1 MKIGRNVINGLQQ
14 IAEGG
19 EGIIYAYHNDV
30 LKVYKKNV
38 NTDAKQRK
46 VATLLTITLPSSV
59 VAPTEP
65 VYDDNNKFIGYIMP
79 CIQGEE
85 IRVLANNKYI
95 KANNV
100 KMDFVLKLLVKIH
113 KALDD
118 LHRQH
123 IYIGD
128 LNDQNILFNNLGQV
142 YFIDC
147 DSWTVGHD
155 PCDVVMDL
163 FRDPLMHGTE
173 FTAETDTYA
182 FSILIWKLLTRIHPF
197 GGTTNPDMNIL
208 ERMKNG
214 ISVIDNPKVK
224 IPRTVKSWKNLSP
237 ELISNLNDIFTNKT
251 RVLADGIEDMYANL
265 KYCDKDQEYYYGKF
279 NCCPLCDDSAVI
291 KTKPVS
297 QGTVNG
303 LLLMKLLSDND
314 VYIILNEN
322 SYIDNNNQVVNL
334 RTMQRYAYTTG
345 QYVYFLSSGTK
356 VIADGKTIMFDADK
370 AYSVDIRQSS
380 SVYVNGNDI
389 YYISPLGMLT
399 KMTVTD
405 RGNGIKSICRCSY
418 RSYYAV
424 YDGIYCVINQYDSGL
439 IICCNG
445 RNYEVEYTDKIVN
458 YGIRLD
464 SVTHKWLVIIENS
477 SGSYI
482 TFIFGEGIEFRNDQI
497 QYVGSLANICISN
510 NTIYMPL
517 DGKIRGYSPAKQLF
531 KDFECGVVTP
541 DSKLIKAGRQFMI
554 VNDENIYK
562 LGTDS

>member
-1 MKIGRNVINGLQQ
+1 MKIGRNVINALQQ

-46 VATLLTITLPSSV
+46 VATLLTTTLPSSV

-197 GGTTNPDMNIL
+197 GGTMNPDMNIL
-208 ERMKNG
+208 DRMQRG
-214 ISVIDNPKVK
+214 LSVIDNPKVK

-237 ELISNLNDIFTNKT
+237 ALVTALNDIFTNHS
-251 RVLADGIEDMYANL
+251 RVLKDELEDMCANL
-265 KYCDKDQEYYYGKF
+265 KFCDTDKEYYYGKYDR
-279 NCCPLCDDSAVI
+279 CPLCDMNATVRI
-291 KTKPVS
+291 KPVS

-303 LLLMKLLSDND
+303 LTLVKLLADDD
-314 VYIILNEN
+314 VYLVLNEN
-322 SYIDNNNQVVNL
+322 SYIDKGNQVVNL
-334 RTMQRYAYTTG
+334 KTLK
-345 QYVYFLSSGTK
+345 QYPYSPGYRVYFLSS
-356 VIADGKTIMFDADK
+356 
-370 AYSVDIRQSS
+370 DIRVTVDKDVILFTTDRPYAISIRPS
-380 SVYVNGNDI
+380 TAVYVSENSI
-389 YYISPLGMLT
+389 YYITPAGMLT
-399 KMTVTD
+399 KLTVTNN
-405 RGNGIKSICRCSY
+405 GNGIQALCRCGY
-418 RSYYAV
+418 RAYFAV
-424 YDGIYCVINQYDSGL
+424 SNGDYCIISQYDDRL
-439 IICCNG
+439 IVNCSG
-445 RNYEVEYTDKIVN
+445 RNYEVSYKDKIVN
-458 YGIRLD
+458 YGIHQD
-464 SVTHKWLVIIENS
+464 CVTSKWLVLLENS
-477 SGSYI
+477 AGQHI
-482 TFIFGEGIEFRNDQI
+482 TYIFGIGLEFHNDQI
-497 QYVGSLANICISN
+497 PYEGSLANVCFSN
-510 NTIYMPL
+510 NTIYIPL
-517 DGKIRGYSPAKQLF
+517 DGKIRGYSPIKQVF
-531 KDFECGVVTP
+531 KDFECDAVTP
-541 DSKLIKAGRQFMI
+541 ESKLIKNGRQFTI
-554 VNDENIYK
+554 VNDENIYV
-562 LGTDS
+562 LG